1 MRHDLEQAADFRLE
15 ASCLLGH
22 GLRQRVGVKLLPI
35 CSARGADARSPSD
48 GAALP
53 GRRGRSNRPPRGRI
67 AARRRLLLLPSASA
81 HPIPSGMALLSPA
94 PRLVAVLGPTT
105 TGKTHLSIER
115 MLGHRS
121 GMIGFPLRLLARENY
136 ARIVKLRGSRAVALI
151 TGEEKILPPNPSYFV
166 CTVESMPLDRPVD
179 FLAVDE
185 IQLCADPE
193 RGHVFTARLLHA
205 RGLAETMFLG
215 ADTIKPLM
223 RRLVPEFEHISR
235 PRFSTLAY
243 TGHKKVT
250 RLPRRSAVV
259 AFAVADVFSLA
270 ELIRRQRGGTA
281 VVLGALSP
289 RARNAQVGMFQAGEV
304 DYLVA
309 TDAIGMGLN
318 MDLDHV
324 AFARI
329 GKFDGRGP
337 RRLTAAEIAQIA
349 GRAGRH
355 MSDGTFGTTAEQGPL
370 APEIVEAVENH
381 RFDPLTRLNWRN
393 TDLRFESI
401 EALLKSLDQR
411 PTRPGL
417 VQAREADDHRALQ
430 ALARNRGAVRLLW
443 EVCQIPDFRKVMTES
458 HTRLLALIY
467 GHLAGPAERLP
478 APWIA
483 AQMANLD
490 RIDGDIDTLMAR
502 IAHIRT
508 WTYITHRSDWV
519 EGAAGWQERARGI
532 EDRLSDALHERI
544 TQRFVDRR
552 SAFLVR
558 RLASDDELAASVSA
572 TGEVRVEGA
581 FVGRLDGLHFVP
593 DAIDGIEMRMV
604 NAAANRVLR
613 SAIAARARMLATD
626 ADAAFSL
633 DSTGRVCWRGGVVG
647 RLVAGERLLAPRVEA
662 IAGDFV
668 EGDVRDS
675 VRRRLAA
682 FVRAEIERRLAP
694 LFALSALS
702 LGGAARGLAYQLSDL
717 LGSLPATT
725 VAREVAA
732 LDRADRAAMSRSGV
746 RFGAEMVY
754 VEPLLRPDAMRLR
767 ALLWAVR
774 QGRAPPP
781 LPVARRLSKAFATD
795 PSLPAAFYTACGFYV
810 GGGLALRAD
819 RAEQLA
825 ASARRR
831 ARHGAFAADDRLL
844 QLAGVDPPGLRRLL
858 TSLGYRAV
866 IDNGAESFVARPRR
880 REAAPGGAAAA
891 PRDGHPFAKLREL
904 KLA

>member
-1 MRHDLEQAADFRLE
+1 
-15 ASCLLGH
+15 
-22 GLRQRVGVKLLPI
+22 
-35 CSARGADARSPSD
+35 
-48 GAALP
+48 
-53 GRRGRSNRPPRGRI
+53 
-67 AARRRLLLLPSASA
+67 
-81 HPIPSGMALLSPA
+81 MAMFSPA
-94 PRLVAVLGPTT
+94 PRLVAVLGPTN
-105 TGKTHLSIER
+105 TGKTHLAIER
-115 MLGHRS
+115 MLGHKS

-136 ARIVKLRGSRAVALI
+136 DRIVKLRGARAVALI
-151 TGEEKILPPNPSYFV
+151 TGEEKILPPNPAYFV

-205 RGLAETMFLG
+205 RGVFETMLLG

-223 RRLVPEFEHISR
+223 RRLVPEFEHIGR

-329 GKFDGRGP
+329 AKYDGRGP

-355 MSDGTFGTTAEQGPL
+355 MSDGSFGTTAEQGPL
-370 APEIVEAVENH
+370 DPEIVEAVETH

-393 TDLRFESI
+393 PRLRFQSV
-401 EALLKSLDQR
+401 EALLKSLDER
-411 PTRPGL
+411 PSLPGL

-430 ALARNRGAVRLLW
+430 ALARNRDVSELAGNRGAVRLLW

-458 HTRLLALIY
+458 HTRLLAHIFS
-467 GHLAGPAERLP
+467 HLAGPEERLP
-478 APWIA
+478 TQWIA
-483 AQMANLD
+483 GQMNNLD
-490 RIDGDIDTLMAR
+490 RADGDIDTLMAR

-519 EGAAGWQERARGI
+519 EGATAWQEEARGI
-532 EDRLSDALHERI
+532 EDRLSDALHDRI

-558 RLASDDELAASVSA
+558 RLASDDELTASVSSA
-572 TGEVRVEGA
+572 GEVRVEGA
-581 FVGRLDGLHFVP
+581 YVGRLDGLHFVP
-593 DAIDGIEMRMV
+593 DAVDGIEMRMV

-613 SAIAARARMLATD
+613 SEIAARARMLAAD
-626 ADAAFSL
+626 ADAAFAIDAAGGL
-633 DSTGRVCWRGGVVG
+633 RWRGGVVG
-647 RLVAGERLLAPRVEA
+647 RLVAGDRMLTPRAEPV
-662 IAGDFV
+662 AGDFV
-668 EGDVRDS
+668 EGDTREKI
-675 VRRRLAA
+675 RHRLASFA
-682 FVRAEIERRLAP
+682 RGEIERRLAP
-694 LFALSALS
+694 LFAISALP
-702 LGGAARGLAYQLSDL
+702 LDGVGRGLAFQLSDM
-717 LGSLPATT
+717 LGALPM
-725 VAREVAA
+725 REVLHQIAQ
-732 LDRADRAAMSRSGV
+732 LGPADRAALSRSGV
-746 RFGAEMVY
+746 RFGTETIY
-754 VEPLLRPDAMRLR
+754 VEPLLRPDALRFR
-767 ALLWAVR
+767 ALLWAIR
-774 QGRAPPP
+774 NGRETPS
-781 LPVARRLSKAFATD
+781 LPSARRLAKAIDVD
-795 PSLPAAFYTACGFYV
+795 PALPASFYPALGFFV
-810 GGGLALRAD
+810 ADGLALRAD
-819 RAEQLA
+819 RLERLA
-825 ASARRR
+825 ATARRF
-831 ARHGAFAADDRLL
+831 ARNGPFTADARLAAV
-844 QLAGVDPPGLRRLL
+844 AGVEPGVLRRLL
-858 TSLGYRAV
+858 TALGYRAIIADGV
-866 IDNGAESFVARPRR
+866 ETFVARPRR
-880 REAAPGGAAAA
+880 RNATTADGPAHP
-891 PRDGHPFAKLREL
+891 PREGHPFAKLREL